1 MQRINLHTYY
11 PELPEDSFIEVED
24 EIAAAMKPHA
34 LEDASH
40 ARRMRANK
48 VLSLDAN
55 DAIENHAL
63 RFADS
68 SEDLLVQKV
77 DVEQLQEA
85 IQHLTP
91 TQARRVHAHF
101 ILGKSKSQIAREEG
115 VTSSC
120 VGESIFAAL
129 RNLKRYYEEKGW
141 TF

>member
-24 EIAAAMKPHA
+24 EIAAAMKPHS

-40 ARRMRANK
+40 ARRMRKHK

-55 DAIENHAL
+55 DAVENHTL
-63 RFADS
+63 RFAAS
-68 SEDLLVQKV
+68 PEDLLMQKV

-91 TQARRVHAHF
+91 IQARRIHAHF

-120 VGESIFAAL
+120 VGENIFVAL